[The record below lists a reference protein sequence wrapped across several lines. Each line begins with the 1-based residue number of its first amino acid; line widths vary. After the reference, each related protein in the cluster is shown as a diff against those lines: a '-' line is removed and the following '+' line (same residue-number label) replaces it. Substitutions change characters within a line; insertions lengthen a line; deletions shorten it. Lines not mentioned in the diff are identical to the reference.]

1 MKIEKNVKNEQAKE
15 KIELIMRLMKI
26 VGPGADRKRA
36 ERIVNKHF
44 KNLATRKEKESRKND

>member
-1 MKIEKNVKNEQAKE
+1 MNAQAKE
-15 KIELIMRLMKI
+15 KKELIKRLMKI

-44 KNLATRKEKESRKND
+44 KNLASRKNTATIKKA

>member
-1 MKIEKNVKNEQAKE
+1 MKNKKNVKNEQAKE
-15 KIELIMRLMKI
+15 KKELIKRLMKI

-44 KNLATRKEKESRKND
+44 KNLASHKERESTKND

>member
-1 MKIEKNVKNEQAKE
+1 MKNKKNVKNEQAKE
-15 KIELIMRLMKI
+15 KKEELIKRLMKI

-44 KNLATRKEKESRKND
+44 KNLEQKK